1 MSHAVELRDVSVTT
15 GGRVRLH
22 PTSLQISTG
31 TVTGVI
37 GRNGSGKSTMLEV
50 MSSELTPTSGSV
62 LLFGDDASSLSLVE
76 RARRRAILSQET
88 MLAFPFT
95 VREVV
100 SWGRTPWRGTDR
112 SVDDDTMIAS
122 AMAQQG
128 VDALSG
134 RAVTELSGG
143 ERKRVH
149 LARVV
154 AQDCPLLILDEAD
167 SDLDLLGRR
176 VIDDVVAAH
185 ARSGS
190 TAVVVSHD
198 VNRLAR
204 FCDAFVVMADG
215 RIQAHGATHDVL
227 TEPILSEAFG
237 ARVIVERR
245 DDGLSVHLP
254 D

>member
-1 MSHAVELRDVSVTT
+1 M
-15 GGRVRLH
+15 
-22 PTSLQISTG
+22 
-31 TVTGVI
+31 
-37 GRNGSGKSTMLEV
+37 
-50 MSSELTPTSGSV
+50 
-62 LLFGDDASSLSLVE
+62 
-76 RARRRAILSQET
+76 
-88 MLAFPFT
+88 
-95 VREVV
+95 
-100 SWGRTPWRGTDR
+100 
-112 SVDDDTMIAS
+112 
-122 AMAQQG
+122 
-128 VDALSG
+128 
-134 RAVTELSGG
+134 
-143 ERKRVH
+143 H

-227 TEPILSEAFG
+227 TEPILSAAFG